1 MDGRVALS
9 NRCTQKVGQGPKLLS
24 GIRDY
29 CVGYFTI
36 FAFAAALS
44 KYSDL
49 LARSLARSMQGRASG
64 HTDHD
69 SIQKRWGKPASKRAS
84 RWQDGPGTLSGGKE
98 SERASEWASEQ
109 TYGQTDRETNQELLY
124 PGWTASERASR
135 LSKQME
141 GSTRNSIQ
149 GLGASEQAS
158 GLADQELYP
167 EGGKGANERASEED
181 FYSGQESERADR
193 QSKNSIQGEGAR
205 ARE

>member
-1 MDGRVALS
+1 MGKAGE
-9 NRCTQKVGQGPKLLS
+9 Q
-24 GIRDY
+24 
-29 CVGYFTI
+29 
-36 FAFAAALS
+36 
-44 KYSDL
+44 
-49 LARSLARSMQGRASG
+49 ASE
-64 HTDHD
+64 
-69 SIQKRWGKPASKRAS
+69 QAS

-109 TYGQTDRETNQELLY
+109 TYRQTDRETNQELLY

-205 ARE
+205 ASEGVSECTDGRTE